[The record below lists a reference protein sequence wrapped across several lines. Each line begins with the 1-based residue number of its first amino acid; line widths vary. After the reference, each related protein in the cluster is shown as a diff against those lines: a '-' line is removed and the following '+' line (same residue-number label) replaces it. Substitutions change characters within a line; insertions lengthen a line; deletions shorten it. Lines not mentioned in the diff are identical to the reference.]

1 MEKETQEWLEAP
13 TQKFNAL
20 LNAKLKEGWL
30 AYPSTLKY
38 DADPVLGVSTVL
50 LHKTVEVEDTDEV
63 GMRRARRKLRFDKGF
78 GDSQQAC

>member
-1 MEKETQEWLEAP
+1 MEKETQEWLELP
-13 TQKFNAL
+13 TRDFNTV

-50 LHKTVEVEDTDEV
+50 LHKTVVVEEE
-63 GMRRARRKLRFDKGF
+63 
-78 GDSQQAC
+78 